1 MNMRTVGESGD
12 KATRYETTSGQVR
25 IGQDVRLPLT
35 HTVVLVKLDKKR
47 KWRRQKN

>member
-1 MNMRTVGESGD
+1 MRTVGESGD

-35 HTVVLVKLDKKR
+35 HTVDLVNYKVWGDDI
-47 KWRRQKN
+47 QN